1 VSHAGAGSILDALRW
16 GKKLVVVE
24 NTALMAGHQRE
35 LIEELQGQGYLL
47 EGRVEE
53 LGKVVEK
60 VVEKVMVVERVKGMG
75 TGGKGI
81 VGVLEEE
88 MGIMKEG

>member
-60 VVEKVMVVERVKGMG
+60 VMVVERVKGMG